1 MDNQLQALTDAYQIL
16 NRAASECSHYATI
29 LPYRLVSHA
38 QHYIQK
44 QADELLQPIFEKEQ

>member
-16 NRAASECSHYATI
+16 NRAASQCSHYATI
-29 LPYRLVSHA
+29 LPYAAIDHA
-38 QHYIQK
+38 RTYIRK